1 MDFYAVQGY
10 FRGMPEKNPAEV
22 PRDLR
27 ELYQKGT
34 QALERQNFDYAI
46 AILNQVLQ
54 REPGFFDCR
63 KALRAAQFKK
73 AGGSTGFF
81 KKMLGG
87 ASSSPLIAKGQMQ
100 VRKNPLEAIQVAEQ
114 VLNSDPG
121 SSGGHKLLAE
131 AALAADLPRTACLSY
146 EILLKNS
153 PKDYELGMAYGEA
166 LTRAGQIEKAETVYS
181 DLMLA
186 HPHKPDIGQA
196 LKDLSARKTLD
207 SGYEALAGGTG
218 SYRDILKDRE
228 EAVSLEQQQRSMK
241 TDDVAQRLITEYE
254 ARLVREPKNLKLPRE
269 LAELYSQKKNFTRA
283 IEYCQRIKDSE
294 GGNDPSLDRLIT
306 DIQLKK
312 FDYDLSQ
319 LDSGA
324 PDYQEQA
331 NRITE
336 ERQGYQLED
345 CKGRVEK
352 YPTDLAIRFELGE
365 LYFKA
370 GKISEAIQE
379 FQKAQ
384 GNPNKRIPA
393 MAFLGQCFAR
403 RGMNDL
409 AARTLQN
416 AIKEKPGLDDEKKE
430 LIYQLGCVLEKM
442 GKREEA
448 MDQFKQIYEIDI
460 SYKDVAAKVEGF
472 YGGG

>member
-1 MDFYAVQGY
+1 M
-10 FRGMPEKNPAEV
+10 
-22 PRDLR
+22 
-27 ELYQKGT
+27 
-34 QALERQNFDYAI
+34 
-46 AILNQVLQ
+46 
-54 REPGFFDCR
+54 
-63 KALRAAQFKK
+63 
-73 AGGSTGFF
+73 
-81 KKMLGG
+81 
-87 ASSSPLIAKGQMQ
+87 
-100 VRKNPLEAIQVAEQ
+100 
-114 VLNSDPG
+114 
-121 SSGGHKLLAE
+121 
-131 AALAADLPRTACLSY
+131 
-146 EILLKNS
+146 
-153 PKDYELGMAYGEA
+153 
-166 LTRAGQIEKAETVYS
+166 
-181 DLMLA
+181 
-186 HPHKPDIGQA
+186 
-196 LKDLSARKTLD
+196 
-207 SGYEALAGGTG
+207 
-218 SYRDILKDRE
+218 
-228 EAVSLEQQQRSMK
+228 
-241 TDDVAQRLITEYE
+241 
-254 ARLVREPKNLKLPRE
+254 
-269 LAELYSQKKNFTRA
+269 
-283 IEYCQRIKDSE
+283 
-294 GGNDPSLDRLIT
+294 IT